1 MEMTFAV
8 NYRQNRR
15 ADAGVTLI
23 SGIWFC
29 GILNY
34 ILPNHGG
41 AGLNLPQNLLAWS
54 AMALIGLWCLYR
66 LPQKREVA
74 LPSGTLLVMA
84 GILLWSLP
92 LLWTPRADWRLNA
105 LPRVLAL
112 WGMAGFWLLLLYATS
127 GIRLRARWLLILVT
141 AALMQ
146 AGWAVWQFFQ
156 PDVLAGGRPYGSF
169 QQVNVLASFIAT
181 GVVCALWLFLHN
193 RRYRWVSAVA
203 VLILPAVLVIL
214 QSRAGSLGA
223 ASGVILLSL
232 SKWSQQKRRITT
244 AFLLITAGIGI
255 GLAGLHLINVI
266 YPDFSVIVDK
276 ENSTSARIYMLK
288 LTWQLILTHPIMG
301 CGYGSFESL
310 FGQLAQITPPGLEAD
325 TMQYPHNELLYAW
338 VEGGIVAVIGILLIV
353 FGILKRLWGKGGTK
367 YAGVALL
374 LPLAIHTNLE
384 YPLYQSATHC
394 LTLIMLLVISGRQ
407 IVTTHED
414 EIKQPYRVWRIPA
427 GILTVAILL
436 FMITGLQTQAR
447 ITKIEQQGLMPLA
460 VNEQA
465 ELKALLNPYSQY
477 ERLEFDRHVAMLL
490 KFNLTRDPALL
501 EQFRHW
507 AEAYLELH
515 NDPSVYASLLMI
527 ARAYHQPNAEN
538 ICQQA
543 RGRWLSDPRFV
554 CAEKK

>member
-1 MEMTFAV
+1 
-8 NYRQNRR
+8 
-15 ADAGVTLI
+15 
-23 SGIWFC
+23 
-29 GILNY
+29 
-34 ILPNHGG
+34 
-41 AGLNLPQNLLAWS
+41 
-54 AMALIGLWCLYR
+54 
-66 LPQKREVA
+66 
-74 LPSGTLLVMA
+74 
-84 GILLWSLP
+84 
-92 LLWTPRADWRLNA
+92 
-105 LPRVLAL
+105 
-112 WGMAGFWLLLLYATS
+112 
-127 GIRLRARWLLILVT
+127 
-141 AALMQ
+141 
-146 AGWAVWQFFQ
+146 
-156 PDVLAGGRPYGSF
+156 
-169 QQVNVLASFIAT
+169 
-181 GVVCALWLFLHN
+181 
-193 RRYRWVSAVA
+193 VSAVA

-232 SKWSQQKRRITT
+232 SKWPQQKRRITN
-244 AFLLITAGIGI
+244 ACLLITAGIGI

-353 FGILKRLWGKGGTK
+353 VGILKRLWGKGGTK

-543 RGRWLSDPRFV
+543 KGRWLSDPRFV

>member
-41 AGLNLPQNLLAWS
+41 GGLNLPQNLLAWS
-54 AMALIGLWCLYR
+54 VMALIGLWCLYR

-203 VLILPAVLVIL
+203 LLILPAVLVIL

-232 SKWSQQKRRITT
+232 SKWPQQKRRITN

-353 FGILKRLWGKGGTK
+353 VGILKRLWGKGGTK

-447 ITKIEQQGLMPLA
+447 I
-460 VNEQA
+460 
-465 ELKALLNPYSQY
+465 
-477 ERLEFDRHVAMLL
+477 DH
-490 KFNLTRDPALL
+490 
-501 EQFRHW
+501 H
-507 AEAYLELH
+507 
-515 NDPSVYASLLMI
+515 
-527 ARAYHQPNAEN
+527 
-538 ICQQA
+538 
-543 RGRWLSDPRFV
+543 
-554 CAEKK
+554 

>member
-1 MEMTFAV
+1 MKMKF
-8 NYRQNRR
+8 R
-15 ADAGVTLI
+15 ANSRHNKHTDTGITLI
-23 SGIWFC
+23 LGIWFC

-54 AMALIGLWCLYR
+54 VMALIGLWCLYR
-66 LPQKREVA
+66 LPPKRGVE

-84 GILLWSLP
+84 GVLLWSLP
-92 LLWTPRADWRLNA
+92 LFWTPRADWRLNA

-112 WGMAGFWLLLLYATS
+112 WGMAGFWFLLLYATS

-146 AGWAVWQFFQ
+146 AGWAVWQFLQ
-156 PDVLAGGRPYGSF
+156 PDILAGGRPYGSF

-181 GVVCALWLFLHN
+181 GAVCALWLFLHN
-193 RRYRWVSAVA
+193 RRYRWVSTAALV
-203 VLILPAVLVIL
+203 ILPAVLVIL

-223 ASGVILLSL
+223 ASGILLL
-232 SKWSQQKRRITT
+232 SVSKLPQHKRRIAN
-244 AFLLITAGIGI
+244 AFLLIAAGIGI
-255 GLAGLHLINVI
+255 GLVGLHVINII
-266 YPDFSVIVDK
+266 YPDFSVLVDK

-288 LTWQLILTHPIMG
+288 LTLQLILTHPVMG
-301 CGYGSFESL
+301 SGYGSFESL
-310 FGQLAQITPPGLEAD
+310 FGQLAQLTPPGLEAD

-338 VEGGIVAVIGILLIV
+338 VEGGIIAVVGILLMV
-353 FGILKRLWGKGGTK
+353 AGILKRLWGKGGAK

-374 LPLAIHTNLE
+374 LPVAIHTNLE
-384 YPLYQSATHC
+384 YPLYQSATHG

-407 IVTTHED
+407 IVTTDDD
-414 EIKQPYRVWRIPA
+414 EIKSSYRLWRIPA
-427 GILTVAILL
+427 GIAAVAILL
-436 FMITGLQTQAR
+436 FMLTGLQTQAR

-460 VNEQA
+460 INEQA

-477 ERLEFDRHVAMLL
+477 ERLDFDRHVAMLL

-507 AEAYLELH
+507 AEAYLTLH

-543 RGRWLSDPRFV
+543 KGRWLSDPRFV